1 MNPGDGRRCD
11 AGIFFA
17 RDGQQVSQFAAHDP
31 HDEEMAVAPEIKDM
45 PAAMINLTMGRD
57 RPRDERLERAA
68 QPTRDQSRDE
78 AALAQRT
85 PRGRSRRLAAD
96 PFPSLDP
103 VERPITILVVD
114 DEPSIAELLC
124 ELLDSAGYR
133 SLRAS
138 NARTALAIA
147 RRERPA
153 LVLSDRNMP
162 EVDGIELVRR
172 LRASAVTNAI
182 PVMLMSSTR
191 PDLEA
196 VGNVPFLAKPF
207 DLDDVLRAVAA
218 HADTRPRD
226 VCDLDGL
233 AELEGLCGVEQHPR
247 HTAHH
252 HKE

>member
-1 MNPGDGRRCD
+1 
-11 AGIFFA
+11 
-17 RDGQQVSQFAAHDP
+17 
-31 HDEEMAVAPEIKDM
+31 MAVVPEIKDVL
-45 PAAMINLTMGRD
+45 AAMINLTMG

-68 QPTRDQSRDE
+68 QPARKRPHDE
-78 AALAQRT
+78 AMPAHRA
-85 PRGRSRRLAAD
+85 PRGRSRRLGTEL
-96 PFPSLDP
+96 FPSLDQA
-103 VERPITILVVD
+103 ERPITILVVD
-114 DEPSIAELLC
+114 DEPTIAELLC

-133 SLRAS
+133 SLRAG

-153 LVLSDRNMP
+153 LVLTDRNMP
-162 EVDGIELVRR
+162 EVDGIEFVRR
-172 LRASAVTNAI
+172 LRASPVTNTI

-218 HADTRPRD
+218 YADTRTRD
-226 VCDLDGL
+226 MRDLDGL
-233 AELEGLCGVEQHPR
+233 ADLEGLYSVEQHPR
-247 HTAHH
+247 RAAHH

>member
-1 MNPGDGRRCD
+1 
-11 AGIFFA
+11 
-17 RDGQQVSQFAAHDP
+17 
-31 HDEEMAVAPEIKDM
+31 MAVASEIKDVL
-45 PAAMINLTMGRD
+45 AAMMNLTTG
-57 RPRDERLERAA
+57 RPRDERAERAA
-68 QPTRDQSRDE
+68 RATGKQPRDE
-78 AALAQRT
+78 AALASHASRGG
-85 PRGRSRRLAAD
+85 RGRARRLAVE

-103 VERPITILVVD
+103 VECRATILVVD

-133 SLRAS
+133 SLRAG

-153 LVLSDRNMP
+153 LVLTDRNMP
-162 EVDGIELVRR
+162 EVDGIEFVRR
-172 LRASAVTNAI
+172 LRASPMTNDI

-218 HADTRPRD
+218 YAGAHTRVAHD
-226 VCDLDGL
+226 LSGLGDLGDLDGL
-233 AELEGLCGVEQHPR
+233 CSVEGQQRP
-247 HTAHH
+247 TAHH